1 MRRRSRGSL
10 RVSIRRMK
18 MSRWRFDLMERMIVS
33 YDDYCDDVELNKLLN
48 KIIDN
53 NKGIND
59 YLIK

>member
-1 MRRRSRGSL
+1 
-10 RVSIRRMK
+10 
-18 MSRWRFDLMERMIVS
+18 MERMIVS